1 MPVKSIESQLESLKN
16 KVALVLEQA
25 RKSGASAAEAGAN
38 LDAGL
43 AVSARLGEL
52 ESIEHHR
59 DQSLA
64 VTVYFGQRKGSASTT
79 NLSKASLMETVEAAC
94 AIARFANQ
102 DPYAGLPDP
111 AKLAVQIPDLDLY
124 HPWEI
129 NPDQALEVVI
139 ECEAEARSFHPE
151 IVNSEGASL
160 TSHHGVRVLGNTA
173 GFLHGYPASRHSI
186 SCAVV
191 GKRGDQM
198 QRDYWYTL
206 ARNPQDLET
215 PVSVGRKAAERTV
228 ARLGART
235 LTTRKCPVVYAAEVA
250 TSLIGHFLAAIRG
263 GNLYRKASFLL
274 DSLGK
279 QVFPEF
285 VHIHEEPHIKRGIGS
300 APYDSEGVAT
310 YPHDLIRDGIV
321 KSYLLSSY
329 SARKLGLETTGNAG
343 GVHNVIVDPG
353 KLERGAILREMGTGL
368 LITELMGHGV
378 NLVTGDYSRGAAGF
392 WVESGEIQYPVEEIT
407 IASNLKEMFRHL
419 VAIGQDVD
427 RRGNIHT
434 GSIWLANMT
443 VAGNSSSQSTN
454 RKKVPK

>member
-1 MPVKSIESQLESLKN
+1 MEPLESQLKLLQD

-25 RKSGASAAEAGAN
+25 RKLGASAAEAGAH

-43 AVSARLGEL
+43 AVSARLGEA

-59 DQSLA
+59 DQGLT

-79 NLSKASLMETVEAAC
+79 ELGDAALKETVEAAC
-94 AIARFANQ
+94 AIARFAHE

-111 AKLAVQIPDLDLY
+111 ARLAVQIPDLDLY
-124 HPWEI
+124 HPWAI
-129 NPDQALEVVI
+129 GPDQALELAL
-139 ECEAEARSFHPE
+139 ECEAAALGAHPE

-160 TSHHGVRVLGNTA
+160 TSHNSIRVLGNSE
-173 GFLHGYPASRHSI
+173 GFLHGYPASRHSL

-191 GKRGDQM
+191 GKRGGQM
-198 QRDYWYTL
+198 QRDYWYTI
-206 ARNPQDLET
+206 ARSPQDLES
-215 PVSVGRKAAERTV
+215 PASVGRKTAERTV
-228 ARLGART
+228 ARLGARS
-235 LTTRKCPVVYAAEVA
+235 LSPRQCPVIYAAEAA

-263 GNLYRKASFLL
+263 SNLYRRSSFLL

-279 QVFPEF
+279 SVFPKF
-285 VHIHEEPHIKRGIGS
+285 VRIHEEPHLKRGIGS

-310 YPHDLIRDGIV
+310 YPHDLVRDGIV
-321 KSYLLSSY
+321 RSYILSSY

-353 KLERGAILREMGTGL
+353 TLQRDSLLREMGSGL
-368 LITELMGHGV
+368 LVTELMGHGV

-392 WVESGEIQYPVEEIT
+392 WVENGEIQFPVEEIT
-407 IASNLKEMFRHL
+407 IASNLKQMFRDL
-419 VAIGQDVD
+419 VAIGLDVD
-427 RRGNIHT
+427 RRGNIQT

-443 VAGNSSSQSTN
+443 VAGNSS
-454 RKKVPK
+454 

>member
-1 MPVKSIESQLESLKN
+1 MEPIESHLEILQG

-25 RKSGASAAEAGAN
+25 RKSGASAAEAWAN
-38 LDAGL
+38 FDEGL
-43 AVSARLGEL
+43 AVSARLGEV

-59 DQSLA
+59 DQNLA

-79 NLSKASLMETVEAAC
+79 NLDDASLRETVEAAC
-94 AIARFANQ
+94 AIARFSNE

-111 AKLAVQIPDLDLY
+111 DKLAIEIPDLDLY

-129 NPDQALEVVI
+129 SPDQAIERVI

-160 TSHHGVRVLGNTA
+160 TSHRGIRVLGNTE
-173 GFLHGYPASRHSI
+173 GFLHGYPASRHSL

-198 QRDYWYTL
+198 QRDYWYTV
-206 ARNPQDLET
+206 ARNPQDLDSPT
-215 PVSVGRKAAERTV
+215 SVGRKAAERTV
-228 ARLGART
+228 ARLGARS
-235 LTTRKCPVVYAAEVA
+235 LTTRKCPVIYAAEVA

-279 QVFPEF
+279 PVFPEF
-285 VHIHEEPHIKRGIGS
+285 VRIHEEPHLKRGIGS

-310 YPHDLIRDGIV
+310 YPHDLIRNGIV
-321 KSYLLSSY
+321 KSYILDSY

-353 KLERGAILREMGTGL
+353 KLTREALLQEMGTGL

-392 WVESGEIQYPVEEIT
+392 WVEKGEIQYPVEEIT
-407 IASNLKEMFRHL
+407 IASNLKEMFSTL
-419 VAIGQDVD
+419 VAIGQDID
-427 RRGNIHT
+427 RRGNIQT
-434 GSIWLANMT
+434 GSLWLADMT
-443 VAGNSSSQSTN
+443 VAGNSP
-454 RKKVPK
+454 R

>member
-1 MPVKSIESQLESLKN
+1 MPVKPIESQLAVLQGKI
-16 KVALVLEQA
+16 ALVLEQA
-25 RKSGASAAEAGAN
+25 KKLGASAAEAGAH
-38 LDAGL
+38 LDEGL
-43 AVSARLGEL
+43 AVSARLGEV
-52 ESIEHHR
+52 ESIEHHC
-59 DQSLA
+59 DQGLA

-79 NLSKASLMETVEAAC
+79 DLDDASLRETVEAAC
-94 AIARFANQ
+94 AIARFAHE

-129 NPDQALEVVI
+129 TPEQALEQVVA
-139 ECEAEARSFHPE
+139 CEAEARGFHPE

-160 TSHHGVRVLGNTA
+160 TSHRGIRVLGNTE
-173 GFLHGYPASRHSI
+173 GFLHGYPASRHSL

-206 ARNPQDLET
+206 ARDPQDLES
-215 PVSVGRKAAERTV
+215 PASVGRKAAERTV
-228 ARLGART
+228 ARLGARS
-235 LTTRKCPVVYAAEVA
+235 LATRRCPVIYAAEVA
-250 TSLIGHFLAAIRG
+250 ASLIGHFLAAIRG

-274 DSLGK
+274 DSLEK

-285 VHIHEEPHIKRGIGS
+285 VRIHEEPHLRKGIGS

-310 YPHDLIRDGIV
+310 YPHDLIRAGVV
-321 KSYLLSSY
+321 KSYILNSY

-353 KLERGAILREMGTGL
+353 KLQRESLLREMGTGL
-368 LITELMGHGV
+368 LVTELMGHGV

-392 WVESGEIQYPVEEIT
+392 WVEQGEIQFPVEAIT
-407 IASNLKEMFRHL
+407 IASNLKEMFHNL
-419 VAIGQDVD
+419 VAIGHDVD
-427 RRGNIHT
+427 RRGNIQT
-434 GSIWLANMT
+434 GSIWLADMT
-443 VAGNSSSQSTN
+443 IAGDSTG
-454 RKKVPK
+454 

>member
-1 MPVKSIESQLESLKN
+1 VEPIESHLEILQG

-25 RKSGASAAEAGAN
+25 RKSGASAAEAWAN
-38 LDAGL
+38 FDEGL
-43 AVSARLGEL
+43 AVSARLGEV

-59 DQSLA
+59 DQNLA

-79 NLSKASLMETVEAAC
+79 NLDDASLRETVEAAC
-94 AIARFANQ
+94 AIARFSNE

-111 AKLAVQIPDLDLY
+111 DKLAIEIPDLDLY

-129 NPDQALEVVI
+129 SPDQAIERVI

-160 TSHHGVRVLGNTA
+160 TSHRGIRVLGNTE
-173 GFLHGYPASRHSI
+173 GFLHGYPASRHSL

-198 QRDYWYTL
+198 QRDYWYTV
-206 ARNPQDLET
+206 ARNPQDLDSPT
-215 PVSVGRKAAERTV
+215 SVGRKAAERTV
-228 ARLGART
+228 ARLGARS
-235 LTTRKCPVVYAAEVA
+235 LTTRKCPVIYAAEVA

-279 QVFPEF
+279 PVFPEF
-285 VHIHEEPHIKRGIGS
+285 VRIHEEPHLKRGIGS

-310 YPHDLIRDGIV
+310 YPHDLIRNGIV
-321 KSYLLSSY
+321 KSYILDSY

-353 KLERGAILREMGTGL
+353 KLTREALLQEMGTGL
-368 LITELMGHGV
+368 LVTELMGHGV

-392 WVESGEIQYPVEEIT
+392 WVEKGEIQYPVEEIT
-407 IASNLKEMFRHL
+407 IASNLKEMFSTL
-419 VAIGQDVD
+419 VAIGQDID
-427 RRGNIHT
+427 RRGNIQT
-434 GSIWLANMT
+434 GSLWLADMT
-443 VAGNSSSQSTN
+443 VAGNSL
-454 RKKVPK
+454 R

>member
-1 MPVKSIESQLESLKN
+1 MEPIESHLEILQG
-16 KVALVLEQA
+16 KVALVLDQA
-25 RKSGASAAEAGAN
+25 RKSGASAAEAWAN
-38 LDAGL
+38 FDEGL
-43 AVSARLGEL
+43 AVSARLGEV

-59 DQSLA
+59 DQNLA

-79 NLSKASLMETVEAAC
+79 NLDDTSLKETVEAAC
-94 AIARFANQ
+94 AIARFSNE
-102 DPYAGLPDP
+102 DPYTGLPDP
-111 AKLAVQIPDLDLY
+111 DKLAIEIPDLDLY

-129 NPDQALEVVI
+129 SPDQAIERVI

-160 TSHHGVRVLGNTA
+160 TSHRGIRVLGNTE
-173 GFLHGYPASRHSI
+173 GFLHGYPASRHSL

-198 QRDYWYTL
+198 QRDYWYTV
-206 ARNPQDLET
+206 ARNPQDLDS
-215 PVSVGRKAAERTV
+215 PASVGRKAAERTV
-228 ARLGART
+228 ARLGARS
-235 LTTRKCPVVYAAEVA
+235 LATRKCPVIYAAEVA

-279 QVFPEF
+279 PVFPEF
-285 VHIHEEPHIKRGIGS
+285 VRIHEEPHIKRGIGS

-310 YPHDLIRDGIV
+310 HPHDLIRNGIV
-321 KSYLLSSY
+321 KSYILDSY

-353 KLERGAILREMGTGL
+353 KLTREALLQEMGTGL

-392 WVESGEIQYPVEEIT
+392 WVEKGEIQYPVEEIT
-407 IASNLKEMFRHL
+407 LASNLKEMFSTL
-419 VAIGQDVD
+419 VAIGQDID
-427 RRGNIHT
+427 RRGNIQT
-434 GSIWLANMT
+434 GSIWLADMT
-443 VAGNSSSQSTN
+443 VAGNSP
-454 RKKVPK
+454 R